1 MVFSANDHQDLD
13 TIIEQRLGTSA
24 QQIRSTEQLNAFRHT
39 FSHYHLDIVPIK
51 ITLSTTPNVIHESG
65 KGQWYNL
72 NQPPKVG
79 LAAPVQQIL
88 ESLHYELK
96 NL

>member
-1 MVFSANDHQDLD
+1 MIIRIL
-13 TIIEQRLGTSA
+13 TGIIEQRLGSSGQNIEA
-24 QQIRSTEQLNAFRHT
+24 TEQLNAFRHT
-39 FSHYHLDIVPIK
+39 FSHYHLDIVPVK
-51 ITLSTTPNVIHESG
+51 ITLKAMPDMIGESG

-88 ESLHYELK
+88 ESLHYELI
-96 NL
+96 NSTNNPS